1 MNPDAASITLTGLAP
16 TLVTRV
22 YPASASIE
30 VTGPAPASTAGSDR
44 FLYPTTGS
52 IVVTGRAPT
61 ALQYNEAVI
70 NFTRVTVRPA
80 LEGRVRINRG

>member
-1 MNPDAASITLTGLAP
+1 MNPAAAVITLTGYAPTIIAPLYPSTGSVEVTGVAP
-16 TLVTRV
+16 TLTAGTDRFF
-22 YPASASIE
+22 YPA
-30 VTGPAPASTAGSDR
+30 TAGV
-44 FLYPTTGS
+44 T
-52 IVVTGRAPT
+52 VTGRAPT